1 MGENFYAKKSL
12 GQNFLKSK
20 EIAAKIVDTALISTS
35 DIVLEAGPGKGILTA
50 ELLAVAREVIA
61 VELDPRLVMYLKL
74 KFSKEIESGKL
85 KLIEG
90 DILEF
95 DPGSQN
101 LQKGGYKLVANLP
114 YYITGKFLRRFLSET
129 TQPSMMVLM
138 LQQEV
143 AKRIVGRGGK
153 ESMLSISV
161 KVFSKPSIAFNV
173 PRGAFSPAPSIDSS
187 IILID
192 EIDDKRLGQKN
203 TREILFQ
210 IIKQAFGHKRKQLAG
225 NLAPLYGSKENAE
238 KALVKA
244 SIAPTGRAED
254 ISISQWIKMAKSSTL
269 EKGEFPVTEQ
279 ESSDHT

>member
-129 TQPSMMVLM
+129 TQPSMMALM

-161 KVFSKPSIAFNV
+161 KVFSKPSISFNV

-192 EIDDKRLGQKN
+192 EIDD
-203 TREILFQ
+203 
-210 IIKQAFGHKRKQLAG
+210 KQLAG